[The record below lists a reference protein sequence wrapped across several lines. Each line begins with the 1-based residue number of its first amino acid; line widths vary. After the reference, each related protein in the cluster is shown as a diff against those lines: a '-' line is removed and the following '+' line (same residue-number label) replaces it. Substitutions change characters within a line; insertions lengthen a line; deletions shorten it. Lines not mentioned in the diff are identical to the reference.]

1 MSSNIAEITGKMP
14 FSGKSIVKYWYQKG
28 REASRNGEM
37 GGKVAYVA
45 ALGAFAVMHAVQLK
59 MGVTE
64 LVRDGSQGPVNVGID
79 ALYTTANAMATYTQ
93 AYLATRVLAT
103 PSEHNDLLC
112 QAQMVCLLMARR
124 HATGR
129 VSHWVILAR
138 WIYSSPLVVRLL
150 F

>member
-37 GGKVAYVA
+37 GGKVAYAA

-103 PSEHNDLLC
+103 PTE
-112 QAQMVCLLMARR
+112 AQRFALSSADGVSADGAASRDR
-124 HATGR
+124 SH

-138 WIYSSPLVVRLL
+138 WT
-150 F
+150 